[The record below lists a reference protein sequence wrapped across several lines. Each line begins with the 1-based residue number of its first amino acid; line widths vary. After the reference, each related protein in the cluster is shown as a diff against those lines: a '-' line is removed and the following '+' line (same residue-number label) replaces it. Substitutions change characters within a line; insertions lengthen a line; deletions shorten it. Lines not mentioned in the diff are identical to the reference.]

1 MEQDPYEIINELLGL
16 QLRETVRGDA
26 AKGICPDSD
35 GPGVVKL
42 YLYKV
47 ECEALSKAFAELAKK
62 FST

>member
-1 MEQDPYEIINELLGL
+1 MEQNPYEIINELLGL

-42 YLYKV
+42 YLYRT
-47 ECEALSKAFAELAKK
+47 ECETLAQAFADLAKK
-62 FST
+62 LSA

>member
-1 MEQDPYEIINELLGL
+1 MEQTPYDIINELLGL
-16 QLRETVRGDA
+16 QLRETYRGDA

-35 GPGVVKL
+35 GPGCIQL
-42 YLYKV
+42 YIGKV